1 MRIFLQPGRVGW
13 SMAGTF
19 PSRGVWRRPNL
30 RPVDLVVF
38 AALLA
43 LLYGLLRLAPA
54 LNAPFLPKPAPR
66 AVPPAPADLPY
77 YAVRSLL
84 RMFVALILSVLFTFV
99 YATAAA
105 RLRRTE
111 KVLIPLLDILQ
122 SVPVLGFLSVT
133 VTAFISL
140 FPGSELGLECASIF
154 AIFTSMDW
162 NMTFAFYHSLIS
174 QPRDLDE
181 AARIMRL
188 TKWERFWKLDVPSG
202 MIPLVWNGMMS
213 FGEAWFFLAASESI
227 SVLNHT
233 YALPGIGSYVAAAI
247 AQSSLSKVGIA
258 IGVEIVLVVAVNV
271 VFWRPM
277 VAWAEKFRFEESSA
291 AERPRSVV
299 LDLLRRSSVPAL
311 ISRPLRPV
319 GRALDKVTRPFGL
332 AEHPL
337 ARPLV
342 RARTG
347 DVFFAGVVFVVVVFG
362 AWQAL
367 DYVHVRLGLGAFG
380 PGFVD
385 GAATFGV
392 VVVVVPVATLIWVPV
407 GVWIGMNP
415 RVSRLAQPVVQVL
428 ASFPANFLFPFAA
441 AFFIATG
448 VSLNYGGVLL
458 MALGSQW
465 YILFNV
471 IAGASAIPSDLR
483 EAMQLMGVR
492 GWLRWRRFILPAI
505 FSAYVTGGIT
515 AAGGAWNASIVAEVV
530 SYGSHHLTALGL
542 GAYIAEAA
550 KVGDFPRVLVGVAV
564 MSVYVVGLNRLLW
577 RRLYHLAE
585 TRYSTT

>member
-1 MRIFLQPGRVGW
+1 
-13 SMAGTF
+13 MAGTF
-19 PSRGVWRRPNL
+19 PSRGVWRRPSL
-30 RPVDLVVF
+30 RPVDVIVF

-54 LNAPFLPKPAPR
+54 LNAPFLPKTAPSRVSTDPAN
-66 AVPPAPADLPY
+66 LPY

-84 RMFVALILSVLFTFV
+84 RMFIGLILSVLFTFV

-105 RLRRTE
+105 RLRRAE

-154 AIFTSMDW
+154 AIFTSMAW

-213 FGEAWFFLAASESI
+213 FGGAWFFLAASESI

-247 AQSSLSKVGIA
+247 AESSLSKVGIA

-271 VFWRPM
+271 VFWRPL
-277 VAWAEKFRFEESSA
+277 VAWAERFRFEESEA

-299 LDLLRRSSVPAL
+299 LDLLRRSSVPSL
-311 ISRPLRPV
+311 VSRPLRPV
-319 GRALDKVTRPFGL
+319 GRALDKITRPFGL

-337 ARPLV
+337 QRPVV

-347 DVFFAGVVFVVVVFG
+347 DVFFAGAVTVFVVYG
-362 AWQAL
+362 AWRAL
-367 DYVHVRLGLGAFG
+367 DYVHVHIGLGAFG
-380 PGFVD
+380 PAFVD
-385 GAATFGV
+385 GAATFARV
-392 VVVVVPVATLIWVPV
+392 VVLLIVASVIWVPV

-441 AFFIATG
+441 AFFIATHI
-448 VSLNYGGVLL
+448 SLNYGGTLL

-530 SYGSHHLTALGL
+530 NYGSHHLRAVGL
-542 GAYIAEAA
+542 GAYIAQAA
-550 KVGDFPRVLVGVAV
+550 TVGDFPKVLVGVAV

-585 TRYSTT
+585 TRYSV